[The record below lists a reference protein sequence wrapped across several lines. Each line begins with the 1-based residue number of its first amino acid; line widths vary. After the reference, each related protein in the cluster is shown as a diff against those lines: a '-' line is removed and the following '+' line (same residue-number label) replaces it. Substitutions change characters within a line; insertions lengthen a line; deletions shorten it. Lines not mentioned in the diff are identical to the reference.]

1 MPDLKTSSA
10 DYMKKLGEDF
20 VAVDRLIMDLIKRR
34 MDLAQLVARQKIRD
48 AAEKKTAESTKS
60 GKTQGDENYLEI
72 YNRQRELDRLKG
84 IKSHADRIG
93 LDSDFAQAILYL
105 LFGESIKEQVKL
117 LQKTQQ
123 LDLETAEDKDR
134 QAQLRQN
141 LIELTE
147 YICEKYDSGYSEV
160 YYATDAYGKFEA
172 ELLAAD
178 IAKLRHRKLALD
190 LGCGTG
196 SLSLDLATLR
206 KFEQVRGYDLSEDM
220 ISVANRKRQ
229 QMGAENVIFERRD
242 IEAGEFP
249 AETGSVSYVVMNV
262 GTASDMVDLPKMLAT
277 VGRVLEPGGRFFL
290 SFHNKD
296 ALLYKS
302 RYLPWPTS
310 LAAAFNSYTNC
321 LDVRHHEKVFSIFT
335 QLHSE
340 KSVKEMMPPT
350 LEIDEVTSYPV
361 LSSIL
366 PNDLFTSLTPET
378 IDEIDRGLAKSAASS
393 ALSSAG
399 AYLILSGKK
408 VG

>member
-196 SLSLDLATLR
+196 SLSLDLATLH
-206 KFEQVRGYDLSEDM
+206 KFGQVRGYDLSDDM

-229 QMGAENVIFERRD
+229 QMSAENVIFERRD

-321 LDVRHHEKVFSIFT
+321 LDVRHHERVFSIFT

>member
-1 MPDLKTSSA
+1 MPDLKTLSQ
-10 DYMKKLGEDF
+10 DF

-34 MDLAQLVARQKIRD
+34 MDLAQLVARQKIRE
-48 AAEKKTAESTKS
+48 AAAKKATKSTKPGKAQS
-60 GKTQGDENYLEI
+60 GENYLEI
-72 YNRQRELDRLKG
+72 YNRERELVRLEG

-141 LIELTE
+141 LVELTE
-147 YICEKYDSGYSEV
+147 YICERYDPGYTEV
-160 YYATDAYGKFEA
+160 HHATDAYGKFEA

-178 IAKLRHRKLALD
+178 IAKLKGRKLALD

-196 SLSLDLATLR
+196 SLSLELATR
-206 KFEQVRGYDLSEDM
+206 HKFKQVRGYDLSKDM
-220 ISVANRKRQ
+220 ISVANRKRKR
-229 QMGAENVIFERRD
+229 MGAENVTFESRD
-242 IEAGEFP
+242 IEAGQFP
-249 AETGSVSYVVMNV
+249 AETGSVSYVVMNM
-262 GTASDMVDLPKMLAT
+262 GTASDMIDLPKMLGT
-277 VGRVLEPGGRFFL
+277 IGRILEPGGRFFL
-290 SFHNKD
+290 SFHNAD
-296 ALLYKS
+296 ALLYES

-310 LAAAFNSYTNC
+310 LAAAYNSYTDC
-321 LDVRHHEKVFSIFT
+321 LDVRHGEKVFSIFT
-335 QLHSE
+335 RLYSE
-340 KSVKEMMPPT
+340 ETVRRVMPAE
-350 LEIDEVTSYPV
+350 LNIDEVTSYPV

-378 IDEIDRGLAKSAASS
+378 IDEIDRGLANSAGSS
-393 ALSSAG
+393 ALSSKG
-399 AYLILSGKK
+399 AYLVLSGKK

>member
-1 MPDLKTSSA
+1 MPDLKT
-10 DYMKKLGEDF
+10 LGEDF

-34 MDLAQLVARQKIRD
+34 MDLAQLVAREKLRD
-48 AAEKKTAESTKS
+48 AAAKKATESAKP
-60 GKTQGDENYLEI
+60 GKAQVDGNYLQI
-72 YNRQRELDRLKG
+72 YNRERELERLNG
-84 IKSHADRIG
+84 IKAHADRIG

-117 LQKTQQ
+117 LQNTQQ

-141 LIELTE
+141 LVELTE
-147 YICEKYDSGYSEV
+147 YICEKYDPGYTEV
-160 YYATDAYGKFEA
+160 HHATDAYGKFEA

-178 IAKLRHRKLALD
+178 SAKLKRRKLALD

-196 SLSLDLATLR
+196 SLALELATR
-206 KFEQVRGYDLSEDM
+206 HGFEQVRGYDLSEDM
-220 ISVANRKRQ
+220 ISVANRKRKQ
-229 QMGAENVIFERRD
+229 IGAENVIFERRD

-249 AETGSVSYVVMNV
+249 ADTGSVSYVVMNM

-277 VGRVLEPGGRFFL
+277 IGRILEPGGRFFL
-290 SFHNKD
+290 SFHNAD
-296 ALLYKS
+296 ALLYES

-310 LAAAFNSYTNC
+310 LAAAYNSYTNC
-321 LDVRHHEKVFSIFT
+321 LDVRHRERVFSIFT
-335 QLHSE
+335 QPHSE
-340 KSVKEMMPPT
+340 ETVRRAMPAA
-350 LEIDEVTSYPV
+350 LNIDDVTSYPV

-378 IDEIDRGLAKSAASS
+378 IDEIDRGLAKSDRSS

-399 AYLILSGKK
+399 AYLIVSGKK
-408 VG
+408 GE

>member
-1 MPDLKTSSA
+1 MPDLKTLS
-10 DYMKKLGEDF
+10 GDF

-34 MDLAQLVARQKIRD
+34 MDLAQLVAREKLRD
-48 AAEKKTAESTKS
+48 AAAKKTTTSPTP
-60 GKTQGDENYLEI
+60 GKAQGDGNYLEI
-72 YNRQRELDRLKG
+72 YNRERELDRLNG

-117 LQKTQQ
+117 LQNTQQ

-147 YICEKYDSGYSEV
+147 YICEKYDQGYTEV

-178 IAKLRHRKLALD
+178 IAKLKHRKLALD
-190 LGCGTG
+190 FGCGTG
-196 SLSLDLATLR
+196 SLSLELATR
-206 KFEQVRGYDLSEDM
+206 HKFEQVRGYDLSEDM
-220 ISVANRKRQ
+220 ISVANRKKKQ
-229 QMGAENVIFERRD
+229 IGAENVVFERRD
-242 IEAGEFP
+242 LEAGEFP
-249 AETGSVSYVVMNV
+249 AESGSASYVVMNM
-262 GTASDMVDLPKMLAT
+262 GTASDMVDLPTMLDT
-277 VGRVLEPGGRFFL
+277 IDRVLEPGGRFFL

-321 LDVRHHEKVFSIFT
+321 LDVRHHERVFSIFT
-335 QLHSE
+335 QLHSD
-340 KSVKEMMPPT
+340 KTIKEMMPSK
-350 LEIDEVTSYPV
+350 LEIDDVISYPV

-378 IDEIDRGLAKSAASS
+378 IDEIDRGLAKSARSS

-399 AYLILSGKK
+399 AYLIVSGKK

>member
-1 MPDLKTSSA
+1 MPDLKTLSA
-10 DYMKKLGEDF
+10 DYMKKLSQDF

-48 AAEKKTAESTKS
+48 AAEKKAAKSTKS
-60 GKTQGDENYLEI
+60 GKTQGDDNYLEI
-72 YNRQRELDRLKG
+72 YNRERELERLKG

-141 LIELTE
+141 LMELTE

-178 IAKLRHRKLALD
+178 IAKLKHRKLALD

-196 SLSLDLATLR
+196 SLSLELATR
-206 KFEQVRGYDLSEDM
+206 HEFGQVRGYDLSKDM

-242 IEAGEFP
+242 LEAGEFP

-262 GTASDMVDLPKMLAT
+262 GTASDLVDLPKMLAT
-277 VGRVLEPGGRFFL
+277 IGRVLEPGGRFFL

-321 LDVRHHEKVFSIFT
+321 LDVRHHERVFSIFT

-340 KSVKEMMPPT
+340 KAVKEMMPPT
-350 LEIDEVTSYPV
+350 LEIDQVTSYPA

-366 PNDLFTSLTPET
+366 PNDLFTSLTAET
-378 IDEIDRGLAKSAASS
+378 IDEIDRGLAKS